1 MGQAAPQT
9 RTVLGYR
16 LAHLTL
22 EAASDWCLDALREPT
37 PKLVVTLNP
46 EIIVQAK
53 HDPALQGAL
62 RAADLTVAD
71 GIGVLWAARQFE
83 VTLPQRIPGVE
94 LMMRLLERGGA
105 GLRVYFLGAR
115 PGVAERA
122 AKMASIRFGTEIAG
136 VQHGYFKRPDE
147 VAEVVRAVAASKP
160 DLLVAGL
167 GEGQELFL
175 HEYRHDL
182 KVPVMIGVGGAID
195 VLAGEAKRTP
205 SWTRRLG
212 VEWAWR
218 VGLDR
223 KRWHRFPRL
232 MAFVR
237 LVRQEKRLNRQA
249 KMMETR

>member
-1 MGQAAPQT
+1 
-9 RTVLGYR
+9 
-16 LAHLTL
+16 
-22 EAASDWCLDALREPT
+22 
-37 PKLVVTLNP
+37 
-46 EIIVQAK
+46 
-53 HDPALQGAL
+53 
-62 RAADLTVAD
+62 
-71 GIGVLWAARQFE
+71 
-83 VTLPQRIPGVE
+83 
-94 LMMRLLERGGA
+94 
-105 GLRVYFLGAR
+105 
-115 PGVAERA
+115 
-122 AKMASIRFGTEIAG
+122 MASIRFGTEIAG

-160 DLLVAGL
+160 DLLLAGL